1 MRLGDH
7 AVAALLLAGMLAG
20 MGAPAA
26 ARDLPVPAALAG
38 TWVVVGNTV
47 EGGPVQ
53 AYVPNDAGIIGAR
66 LTVDAKVAR
75 WTSRDPALARVVCA
89 RPVMRPASLRRFAL
103 ACAGGT
109 VFGPEP
115 AQPAF
120 TVTGPDRMSLRWFDG
135 LVLRLRKQAPRP
147 VAISG

>member
-1 MRLGDH
+1 MRLQEF
-7 AVAALLLAGMLAG
+7 AIAALVLAG
-20 MGAPAA
+20 MGTSAA

-66 LTVDAKVAR
+66 LTVDAKLAR
-75 WTSRDPALARVVCA
+75 WTSRDPALARVTCGK
-89 RPVMRPASLRRFAL
+89 PLMRPASLRRFTL
-103 ACAGGT
+103 ACAGGGL
-109 VFGPEP
+109 FGPDS
-115 AQPAF
+115 AQPGF

-135 LVLRLRKQAPRP
+135 LVLRLRKQGPRP